1 MTINLCSI
9 FCCFSKWGLYSN
21 INTYKWNI
29 SSNITMYYGVFTFNL
44 KMYNL
49 FYHEWWKKPNQII
62 KNPNKLPKP
71 KWKKIFLFSKYE
83 SSFRIFRICID
94 FIEFYRFRW
103 YPSTK
108 HLNWF
113 MNIAVFIFV
122 EVNGIHELNK
132 IIPLALKKRHLVF
145 YGLNS

>member
-1 MTINLCSI
+1 MWCLVYNYDYKFVFNILL
-9 FCCFSKWGLYSN
+9 FSKWGLYSN

-94 FIEFYRFRW
+94 FIEFIDFDDTL
-103 YPSTK
+103 PQNISTD
-108 HLNWF
+108 LWISQSLF
-113 MNIAVFIFV
+113 LLRLT
-122 EVNGIHELNK
+122 EST
-132 IIPLALKKRHLVF
+132 
-145 YGLNS
+145 NSIR